1 MSMLRETQG
10 HVHLNSA
17 KTAGMKG
24 EGLAHASWLH
34 MRLDLKTAFDF
45 YDYSFKRLS
54 NAICEK
60 KFCDTLHISTTWCT
74 VVTYL

>member
-17 KTAGMKG
+17 ETAGVRG
-24 EGLAHASWLH
+24 EGRAHASWFH
-34 MRLDLKTAFDF
+34 SMGSDLRIAFDF

-54 NAICEK
+54 NAIGD
-60 KFCDTLHISTTWCT
+60 KFSVILYIQLQHGAR
-74 VVTYL
+74 

>member
-10 HVHLNSA
+10 HVHLSSTE
-17 KTAGMKG
+17 TAGVRG

-34 MRLDLKTAFDF
+34 SMRSDLRTAFDF

-54 NAICEK
+54 NVICDK
-60 KFCDTLHISTTWCT
+60 FFCDTLHTTT
-74 VVTYL
+74 T